1 MYRVCSQL
9 LVKSLR
15 SSTRRRMSSQATKSE
30 ETSVRRLQMQ
40 LDHDMA
46 MKRLELN
53 QKRGLEHLGV
63 SRDTANLLT
72 VGGTTILVV
81 SSGAWFV
88 SQLLAETR
96 ANVSFL
102 RRECPLQ
109 NEHLQREL
117 ANQSENMR
125 IFISGGHNPKETVS
139 EKPASEKQ
147 S

>member
-1 MYRVCSQL
+1 
-9 LVKSLR
+9 
-15 SSTRRRMSSQATKSE
+15 
-30 ETSVRRLQMQ
+30 MQ

-72 VGGTTILVV
+72 VCGTTILVV

-88 SQLLAETR
+88 SQLLADTR

-102 RRECPLQ
+102 RRKFTLQ

-125 IFISGGHNPKETVS
+125 SFVSGGHYPKETVS